1 MIQRN
6 RYFLFFYFGDT
17 FSIRNS
23 RGIVVRVLFLLCI
36 QAIFPLVIFSQSL
49 PVGMRVFEEY
59 YRRKQLL
66 SAVDSNISFTLRPLS
81 SFFVDAG
88 LSEDTDSNL
97 RFGSK
102 LYQSANRRKIVQILP
117 LSWQQQYHSHPY
129 YAWNNGSMIPAKG
142 YQSML
147 SAGLFAKYGPF
158 SIQLNPDFVFATND
172 EFNEVSTHYGPADL
186 PVRFG
191 NNSYSRFSW
200 GQSSIRLNFDPV
212 SIGISNE
219 NLWWGPGI
227 QNSILMSN
235 TAPGFKHLTLNTTKP
250 VKTPIGSIEAQILAG
265 RLEGSGYTPALTNE
279 WRYLSGMVFSYQP
292 RWFNGLFLGMTR
304 SFQINNENMGNGFDD
319 YFPLFSAFQKKKT
332 SEDDKKR
339 DQVTSVFLRW
349 LLKETKAEVYF
360 EYGLNDHSYN
370 IRDFLMTPEHSRAYT
385 IGFNK
390 LIPYKGRDQEYVQ
403 VGVEL
408 SHLEQSID
416 RAFRNSGEW
425 YTHNDVPHGYTH
437 RGEVLGAGIGPGGN
451 FAALNVAW
459 VKSLN
464 RLGFQL
470 ERYEHN
476 GDLGARQS
484 YGEWVD
490 FAFSAVADRVY
501 NDLIISTKL
510 QGIQS
515 QNYQWN
521 DGLNGR
527 PKHDKFQI
535 NAEVGIIYRFKK

>member
-227 QNSILMSN
+227 QNSILMSW
-235 TAPGFKHLTLNTTKP
+235 
-250 VKTPIGSIEAQILAG
+250 I
-265 RLEGSGYTPALTNE
+265 
-279 WRYLSGMVFSYQP
+279 
-292 RWFNGLFLGMTR
+292 
-304 SFQINNENMGNGFDD
+304 
-319 YFPLFSAFQKKKT
+319 
-332 SEDDKKR
+332 
-339 DQVTSVFLRW
+339 
-349 LLKETKAEVYF
+349 
-360 EYGLNDHSYN
+360 
-370 IRDFLMTPEHSRAYT
+370 
-385 IGFNK
+385 
-390 LIPYKGRDQEYVQ
+390 
-403 VGVEL
+403 
-408 SHLEQSID
+408 
-416 RAFRNSGEW
+416 
-425 YTHNDVPHGYTH
+425 
-437 RGEVLGAGIGPGGN
+437 
-451 FAALNVAW
+451 
-459 VKSLN
+459 
-464 RLGFQL
+464 
-470 ERYEHN
+470 
-476 GDLGARQS
+476 
-484 YGEWVD
+484 
-490 FAFSAVADRVY
+490 
-501 NDLIISTKL
+501 
-510 QGIQS
+510 
-515 QNYQWN
+515 
-521 DGLNGR
+521 
-527 PKHDKFQI
+527 
-535 NAEVGIIYRFKK
+535 

>member
-1 MIQRN
+1 MIQRS
-6 RYFLFFYFGDT
+6 RHFPF
-17 FSIRNS
+17 FSIEAP
-23 RGIVVRVLFLLCI
+23 FLIWNCRSMMLRIMFFICI
-36 QAIFPLVIFSQSL
+36 PVISPSVIFSQSL

-66 SAVDSNISFTLRPLS
+66 ATVDSNISFTVRPLS
-81 SFFVDAG
+81 SFFVDAS
-88 LSEDTDSNL
+88 LFAITDSNL

-102 LYQSANRRKIVQILP
+102 LYQSADQHKIVQILP
-117 LSWQQQYHSHPY
+117 LSWQQQYHSHPD

-142 YQSML
+142 YQSVV
-147 SAGLFAKYGPF
+147 SAGLFAKYGLL
-158 SIQLNPDFVFATND
+158 SVQLNPDFVFAVND
-172 EFNEVSTHYGPADL
+172 RFNERSTHYGPADL

-191 NNSYSRFSW
+191 NNPYSRTSW

-212 SIGISNE
+212 SVGISNE

-227 QNSILMSN
+227 QNSLLMSN
-235 TAPGFKHLTLNTTKP
+235 TAPGFKHLTLNTSRP
-250 VKTPIGSIEAQILAG
+250 VKTPIGTIEAQILAG
-265 RLEGSGYTPALTNE
+265 RLEGSGYSPGLSDE

-292 RWFNGLFLGMTR
+292 RWINGLFLGMTR
-304 SFQINNENMGNGFDD
+304 SFQIGNENMGSGFED

-332 SEDDKKR
+332 DEDAKKR
-339 DQVTSVFLRW
+339 DQLTSVFLRW
-349 LLKETKAEVYF
+349 LLKESKAEFYF

-370 IRDFLMTPEHSRAYT
+370 IRDFIMSPEHSRAYT
-385 IGFNK
+385 IGLNK
-390 LIPYKGRDQEYVQ
+390 LLPYSGRDHEYIQ
-403 VGVEL
+403 VGIEL
-408 SHLEQSID
+408 THLEQSID

-425 YTHNDVPHGYTH
+425 YTHNDVRHGYTN

-464 RLGFQL
+464 RFGFQL

-476 GDLGARQS
+476 GDLGARHS
-484 YGEWVD
+484 YGEWID
-490 FAFSAVADRVY
+490 FAFSGVADRVY
-501 NDLIISTKL
+501 KDFIISAKL

-527 PKHDKFQI
+527 PKQDIFNL
-535 NAEVGIIYRFKK
+535 NAEVGIIYRFKQ